1 MSTDPLLN
9 ETVPDKRT
17 AKKLARTLGCEGA
30 HKAPGA
36 EDGGWHP
43 CESPE
48 ALKTLVEKGMKGYRA
63 WKTRSEGV
71 KTRVVLTLPEED
83 EKPGK
88 RKFKKRRIK
97 KKKKWDNLT
106 ERGVSGIN
114 TLPSGGLTS
123 APHSQ

>member
-1 MSTDPLLN
+1 MADDPILN

-48 ALKTLVEKGMKGYRA
+48 ALSTLIEKGMKGYRA
-63 WKTRSEGV
+63 WKTRNSGT
-71 KTRVVLTLPEED
+71 KTRVIVEPKREDIEE
-83 EKPGK
+83 KGG
-88 RKFKKRRIK
+88 RRRRFKKRRVRK
-97 KKKKWDNLT
+97 RWEDLN
-106 ERGVSGIN
+106 ERGISGIH
-114 TLPSGGLTS
+114 TLPSGGLAS
-123 APHSQ
+123 GPHS